1 MQLLIGAS
9 MRRFSYRESFNASS
23 ASQSPKKT
31 SHDRQRRIFETRVHP
46 YRGAKSLEIAPF
58 SK

>member
-1 MQLLIGAS
+1 MQLLIGVS
-9 MRRFSYRESFNASS
+9 IQIFSYRESFNASF

-31 SHDRQRRIFETRVHP
+31 SHDGQWRTVETFVHP
-46 YRGAKSLEIAPF
+46 YRGAKGLEIAPF